1 MLRLDPSRHG
11 LRQQLLGLFG
21 MFLFTGALV
30 LVLDQAGQFLMQ
42 RSMTAMQDDV
52 LTGMHRIRRL
62 SNDYEQSLI
71 DTTFRA
77 RNYLISWKQAEQE
90 IIRAKRDA
98 DAQWKTLQAMPLDTE
113 AAALLKQAAQE
124 RPRADAAFDTLHN
137 ILHRHDILALGQ
149 FADQELFPAADPL
162 VQRLE
167 RLDALVQ
174 GRATAL
180 VAHEQQRATWLGHLR
195 LGLSLLCL
203 VLVAVLGRRILRNGY
218 RGVES
223 LTDLAR
229 AMTHNDYTK
238 QPRYLPRGELG
249 EVMDS
254 FLGMRDHVRRIEAQ
268 LTDQLGNNERVRLA
282 LERREQ
288 FQRLLLEAA
297 PTAIFAVDED
307 GTFSQI
313 NPFAER
319 LLGWPAGAL
328 LGREKLD
335 AILDPEAL
343 GALARA
349 LSEAYGKTIPANWT
363 ALREL
368 ARHRDPPREFALRHQ
383 RGRTLPVL
391 LALSAMRNEHGTMV
405 GLLAVATDL
414 TMQKRLERALR
425 DSETRARD
433 ASHAKS
439 AFLAAMSHEIRTP
452 MIGVTGMIE
461 VLGHTQL
468 DTEQRRALS
477 VISSSAESL
486 LRIIGDI
493 LDFSKIEAGKMELEP
508 VPTSLPDLLH
518 SVAANYSA
526 TASSKGLLL
535 ACELDPRIAP
545 AHYADPVRLRQ
556 VLSNFLSNALK
567 FTEHGRITV
576 AAELLR
582 HDPSNGAQGS
592 DALALRVSDTG
603 IGISAQAQ
611 ARLFQPFA
619 QAEADTT
626 RRFGGTG
633 LGLAICRRIAE
644 LMGGSIELESAPG
657 KGTTMRL
664 QVTLQRAPADELP
677 EQMLP
682 GKRVPGFAPRKL
694 PSVAE
699 AERERSLVLLVDDH
713 ATNRQVI
720 QRQLAL
726 AGYASDV
733 AENGVAGLE
742 AWQSGRYA
750 LVLSDVHMPRMDGY
764 QLARQLRIEEAQ
776 RGLPRTPLVAL
787 TASALKGEAE
797 RCLDAGMDDYLAK
810 PVGIATLG
818 ACLQRWL
825 PHTQGDLAGS
835 HADGQRIQTENNTQ
849 ISTPP
854 ETGTHHAPTRPLPS
868 DTVLDRNVLAELTG
882 GDPGEAATLLHDFLS
897 STDADLAELDRMHAL
912 GQLAELT
919 RQAHKIKGASRLVG
933 AQCLGDAAAALEAAG
948 RSGHRDMLPAL
959 AMQLHQAA
967 AQLRLA
973 IQSSAAG

>member
-1 MLRLDPSRHG
+1 
-11 LRQQLLGLFG
+11 
-21 MFLFTGALV
+21 MFLITGALV
-30 LVLDQAGQFLMQ
+30 LVLDQTGQYLMQ

-77 RNYLISWKQAEQE
+77 RNYLIDWKQAEQN
-90 IIRAKRDA
+90 INRAKRDA
-98 DAQWKTLQAMPLDTE
+98 DAQWNALQAMPLDTE
-113 AAALLKQAAQE
+113 AAALLAQAAQE
-124 RPRADAAFDTLHN
+124 RPRADAAFDTLRN
-137 ILHRHDILALGQ
+137 ILHRRDILALGQ

-180 VAHEQQRATWLGHLR
+180 VARERQRAKWLGHLR

-229 AMTHNDYTK
+229 AMTQNDYTK

-268 LTDQLGNNERVRLA
+268 LTDQLGNNERVRVA

-297 PTAIFAVDED
+297 PTAIFAIDED
-307 GTFSQI
+307 GVFSQI

-391 LALSAMRNEHGTMV
+391 LALSAMRDERGTMV

-425 DSETRARD
+425 DSEARARD

-461 VLGHTQL
+461 VLGHTPL
-468 DTEQRRALS
+468 DTEQQRALS

-526 TASSKGLLL
+526 TASGKGLIL
-535 ACELDPRIAP
+535 ACEIDPRIAP

-592 DALALRVSDTG
+592 DTLILRVTDTG

-644 LMGGSIELESAPG
+644 LMGSSIELESAPG
-657 KGTTMRL
+657 KGTSMRL
-664 QVTLQRAPADELP
+664 QIELQRAPAEELP
-677 EQMLP
+677 DQMLP
-682 GKRVPGFAPRKL
+682 GKRMPGFAPRKL

-726 AGYASDV
+726 AGYASEV
-733 AENGVAGLE
+733 AEDGVAGLS

-750 LVLSDVHMPRMDGY
+750 LVLSDVHMPQMDGY
-764 QLARQLRIEEAQ
+764 QLARQLRLEEAQ
-776 RGLPRTPLVAL
+776 RGLPRTPVVAL

-825 PHTQGDLAGS
+825 PHTQGDLASS
-835 HADGQRIQTENNTQ
+835 HADSLRIQTENNTQ
-849 ISTPP
+849 ASAPP
-854 ETGTHHAPTRPLPS
+854 EVSTHNAPTSHQP
-868 DTVLDRNVLAELTG
+868 DDGVLDRSVLAELTG
-882 GDPGEAATLLHDFLS
+882 GDPGEAAALLQDFLS
-897 STDADLAELDRMHAL
+897 STDADLAELDRMHTA
-912 GQLAELT
+912 GQLTELT

-933 AQCLGDAAAALEAAG
+933 AHCLGDAAAALEAAG

-959 AMQLHQAA
+959 AEQLHTAA
-967 AQLRLA
+967 AQLRQA
-973 IQSSAAG
+973 IQTSAAG